1 MSTLSEKRKFLYEVR
16 NSHNETNLTLGDI
29 DLNTDQLE
37 TKLDTL
43 ITNTNHNNY
52 TGGTNTT
59 IAGGATETTIA
70 SVDLGA
76 SSALHKLQVAGT
88 TTHNNI
94 DNVIQV
100 SNDNTNW
107 FDLTHLIVTT
117 VGSKF
122 SAMGN
127 ICFRYFRMRTS
138 DNTGSPV
145 TVVVQYSVKN
155 LN

>member
-29 DLNTDQLE
+29 DLNTDQVE

-43 ITNTNHNNY
+43 I
-52 TGGTNTT
+52 
-59 IAGGATETTIA
+59 TIA

-76 SSALHKLQVAGT
+76 SSALHKLQVEGT

-107 FDLTHLIVTT
+107 FDLTHLTVTT

-127 ICFRYFRMRTS
+127 ICFRYFRMRTT
-138 DNTGSPV
+138 DNTGSPI
-145 TVVVQYSVKN
+145 TVVVEYSVKN